1 MRAQRRRRRRF
12 TGTTAAPLGTFA
24 GPTLGCAAVMVGVN
38 VDGKGEGATLL
49 LRGWQRRRPSTIA
62 VAVAAAIGHTIA
74 FLILVAFPFAAAAA
88 AAPFPPWFSIADVLF
103 HRVQR

>member
-62 VAVAAAIGHTIA
+62 VAVAIGHTIA
-74 FLILVAFPFAAAAA
+74 FLILVAFPFAAAA